1 MKKVYVKFNTISPV
15 SHLTPPNKDTRMTA
29 TQRMIKLVIE
39 KQNGKKEV
47 QNVPVVSGGSL
58 RGKNRRAFITK
69 VLGELGYYKDNL
81 LVGLSQEVFEALIA
95 GGRQAGK
102 SERFPQVEKY
112 ISIYNDLPFFGLFGG
127 VVYKAFFPGRLS
139 VGFAIPM
146 VEETRHL
153 FIGMDSPYADENMPG
168 ISALIDALGNRHTYT
183 RRKVENIA
191 VLDEVDFSD
200 IASLL
205 RDANFDEA
213 AEALENDMANY
224 NDKLAAGDEDNPKL
238 DLKEFKKA
246 IESNDALRQHMVAML
261 KISKPSEQTAAKI
274 VGKLINMY
282 NLQMLYEVP
291 NPIPA
296 GINLHSYI
304 AMTPGLGDDRL
315 MAATFDAFIET
326 IAESRYI
333 GGIHNKGYGQVITEV
348 KTENGKNFGE
358 TSDAEYFWTWLKE
371 NKKQIR
377 AALENLEKYLFTG
390 QKVS

>member
-1 MKKVYVKFNTISPV
+1 M
-15 SHLTPPNKDTRMTA
+15 
-29 TQRMIKLVIE
+29 
-39 KQNGKKEV
+39 
-47 QNVPVVSGGSL
+47 VSGVHF
-58 RGKNRRAFITK
+58 GKNRRAFITK

-213 AEALENDMANY
+213 ADALENDMTSY
-224 NDKLAAGDEDNPKL
+224 NDKLAAGEEDNPKL
-238 DLKEFKKA
+238 VLKELKKV

-261 KISKPSEQTAAKI
+261 KITKPSEQTASKI

-304 AMTPGLGDDRL
+304 AMTP
-315 MAATFDAFIET
+315 A
-326 IAESRYI
+326 
-333 GGIHNKGYGQVITEV
+333 
-348 KTENGKNFGE
+348 
-358 TSDAEYFWTWLKE
+358 W
-371 NKKQIR
+371 
-377 AALENLEKYLFTG
+377 
-390 QKVS
+390 